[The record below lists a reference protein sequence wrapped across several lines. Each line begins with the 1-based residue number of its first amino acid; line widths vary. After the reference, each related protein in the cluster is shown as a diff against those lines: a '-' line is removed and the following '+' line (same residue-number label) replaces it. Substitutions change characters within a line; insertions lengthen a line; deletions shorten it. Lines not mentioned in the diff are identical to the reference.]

1 MPLILPGNVATATA
15 DTVYTVANS
24 CMFDRDDEHYM
35 VRTYGTATNT
45 KKFTYSFWLKRTAS
59 HSNGMYVFENVGSYG
74 GENPQGSIWFNGSD
88 QFGIFEDTYGSGSGL
103 YVQTNR
109 KFRDFSAWY
118 HFVVA
123 VDSTQ
128 STAANRVKI
137 YVNGTQE
144 TSLANSTY
152 PAQNHTLPVISGS
165 GNPVQIGKYNNSNS
179 NLSGYLAEVFFVDG
193 SQLAASSF
201 GEFNEDT
208 PTVWQPKDC
217 KDDLTF
223 GNNGYYLDFEDS
235 GDLGDDE
242 SGNGNDFTEN
252 NLAATDQATDTCTNN
267 FATFNPLDQAET
279 GTAIVFSQGNCKGVT
294 AVDTTAALQS
304 TIAVSSGKWYAEFKV
319 TKVGDN
325 LSGGRTTVGIGS
337 RNNASV
343 NGHYYGNTA
352 SPVDSYG
359 KYSASAHYYSN
370 NGSTTSYGS
379 SFVDDDIIGVYL
391 DLDNNKLYF
400 SENGTLYSSTGISI
414 TAAASTLN
422 GHYHIGAADASA
434 NDNGEYLAN
443 YGGCPAFTISSAVS
457 DDNGYGSFEYS
468 PNITGDGEA
477 KKFYALCTKN
487 LAEFGG

>member
-1 MPLILPGNVATATA
+1 MGNTILGANTLSSG
-15 DTVYTVANS
+15 YEVANS
-24 CMFDRDDEHYM
+24 CRFNRADGPNM
-35 VRTYGTATNT
+35 T
-45 KKFTYSFWLKRTAS
+45 KTPGSSGDLRKWTWSCWVKRGS
-59 HSNGMYVFENVGSYG
+59 ISNGSQTMFNAGSSS
-74 GENPQGSIWFNGSD
+74 NTQLRFDSDDSINFY
-88 QFGIFEDTYGSGSGL
+88 QYHSGAYTARL
-103 YVQTNR
+103 ATNR
-109 KFRDFSAWY
+109 KFKDVTAWY
-118 HFVVA
+118 HIVA
-123 VDSTQ
+123 HWDTDNG
-128 STAANRVKI
+128 TGGDRMKL
-137 YVNGTQE
+137 YVNGVEE
-144 TSLANSTY
+144 TSFATDTN
-152 PAQNHTLPVISGS
+152 PNQNLDSYFGASGTALYV
-165 GNPVQIGKYNNSNS
+165 GDKGDGAEEMD
-179 NLSGYLAEVFFVDG
+179 GYLAEMVFING
-193 SQLAASSF
+193 QNLAPTSF
-201 GEFNEDT
+201 GEFDEDS
-208 PTVWQPKDC
+208 PSIWKPIDVSG
-217 KDDLTF
+217 LTF
-223 GNNGYYLDFEDS
+223 GTNGFYLDFEDS
-235 GDLGDDE
+235 SNLGNDK
-242 SGNGNDFTEN
+242 SGGTDFTEN
-252 NLAATDQATDTCTNN
+252 NIAAADQSTDTPTNN
-267 FATFNPLDQAET
+267 FATLNPLDQAET

-337 RNNASV
+337 RTNAQV
-343 NGHYYGNTA
+343 NGYYYGNTA

-422 GHYHIGAADASA
+422 GHYHIGFSDASA
-434 NDNGEYLAN
+434 NDNGEVEAN

-487 LAEFGG
+487 LAEFG